1 MQDIDFVLAK
11 IHGIHSKSV
20 VGDNFDRLRKVD
32 SIDSLNKE
40 LFGVDK
46 SGFTSKK
53 LYTDIERNFK
63 MRVYKEI
70 TELSKYFDYK
80 NMLINNT
87 ILKYEIENVKTL
99 VDGYLFKIKTDIDLF
114 EVKLE
119 KTLNYDLIN
128 KLDYTDF
135 GNLKKILE
143 PTIFKFVIDLIEN
156 KKDKYFIENELDKF
170 YYRKL
175 IESTSYLS
183 KTEREK
189 LKPII
194 IEEMNWQNIVWALR
208 TKLYYNKIFSDVEQ
222 SFLTE
227 NGLIAKATISK
238 IFDLEFVRD
247 EQDKILGGFP
257 KIYRELIKN
266 ATSEDGDIDIPKLE
280 IDADYRLYSLFIK
293 SFYLEFNILAII
305 AFIHIK
311 MREYNNVVKI
321 VESIR
326 YKAPL

>member
-20 VGDNFDRLRKVD
+20 VGDNYERLRKID

-40 LFGVDK
+40 LFGGDK
-46 SGFTSKK
+46 IGGASKR
-53 LYTDIERNFK
+53 LYTDIEKKFK
-63 MRVYKEI
+63 IKVYKEI

-80 NMLINNT
+80 NVFINNT
-87 ILKYEIENVKTL
+87 ILKYEIENVKNL
-99 VDGYLFKIKTDIDLF
+99 VNAHILKIKTDIELF

-119 KTLNYDLIN
+119 NTLNYDMVN

-135 GNLKKILE
+135 ANLKKILE
-143 PTIFKFVIDLIEN
+143 PTIFNFVINLVEN
-156 KKDKYFIENELDKF
+156 KNDKYFIENELDKF

-175 IESTSYLS
+175 VESTSRLS
-183 KTEREK
+183 KTERDK

-194 IEEMNWQNIVWALR
+194 LEEMNWQNIVWALR

-227 NGLIAKATISK
+227 SGLIPKAKISK
-238 IFDLEFVRD
+238 IFDLEFIRD
-247 EQDKILGGFP
+247 EQDKILSGFP
-257 KIYRELIKN
+257 TIYRELIKS
-266 ATSEDGDIDIPKLE
+266 ATSEEGDIDIPKLE
-280 IDADYRLYSLFIK
+280 IDVDYRLYSLYIK
-293 SFYLEFNILAII
+293 NFYLEFNILAII

-311 MREYNNVVKI
+311 MKEYNNVVKI

-326 YKAPL
+326 YKTSL

>member
-1 MQDIDFVLAK
+1 MQDIDFILAK

-20 VGDNFDRLRKVD
+20 VGDNYNRLRKID

-40 LFGVDK
+40 LFGGDK
-46 SGFTSKK
+46 SGVTSKK
-53 LYTDIERNFK
+53 LYTDIEKNFK

-80 NMLINNT
+80 NILINNT
-87 ILKYEIENVKTL
+87 ILKYEIENVKNL
-99 VDGYLFKIKTDIDLF
+99 VNGHLLKIKTNLDLF

-119 KTLNYDLIN
+119 KTLNYDLVN

-135 GNLKKILE
+135 SNLKRILE
-143 PTIFKFVIDLIEN
+143 PTIFNFVIALIEN
-156 KKDKYFIENELDKF
+156 KKDKFFIENELDKF

-175 IESTSYLS
+175 IESISYLS

-194 IEEMNWQNIVWALR
+194 LEEMNWQNIVWALR

-227 NGLIAKATISK
+227 NGLISKAVISK
-238 IFDLEFVRD
+238 IFELEFIRD
-247 EQDKILGGFP
+247 EQDKILVGFP
-257 KIYRELIKN
+257 KTYRELIKN

-280 IDADYRLYSLFIK
+280 IDVDYRLNSLFIK
-293 SFYLEFNILAII
+293 NFYIEFNILAII

-311 MREYNNVVKI
+311 MKEYNNVVKI

-326 YKAPL
+326 YKTPL

>member
-80 NMLINNT
+80 NILINNT

-227 NGLIAKATISK
+227 NGLISKATISK